1 MSRPFIGH
9 RYFPLL
15 VTCALFLAL
24 WLAGAVRF
32 DGFGGSRV
40 FFNLFTDNAF
50 LAITAIGMTFVILSG
65 GIDLSVG
72 AVIALTGITCA
83 VLIEQHH
90 WHPLQA
96 FALVLAGA
104 AGFGAA
110 MGALIHYYRLQPF
123 IVTLA
128 GMFFARG
135 LANTISENSIP
146 INHPFYSA
154 VSAFGFSLPGGGWIG
169 SLALIL
175 LLVLALAV
183 LAAHYTRFGHHV
195 YAIGGDRQSSE
206 LMGVPLAATTL
217 AIYTLSSVLAA
228 LAGIVF
234 SFYTFSGYSLA
245 AMGVELDAIAAV
257 VIGGTLLSGGRG
269 YVLGTLVGVLIT
281 GLIQTYISFDGSL
294 NSWWTKIA
302 IGLLLLFFIALQKA
316 LTSFRTNPG

>member
-1 MSRPFIGH
+1 MISSCVGH

-15 VTCALFLAL
+15 VTCALFLGLFA
-24 WLAGAVRF
+24 AGAVQY
-32 DGFGGSRV
+32 DNFGSSRV

-50 LAITAIGMTFVILSG
+50 LVITAVGMTFVILAG

-72 AVIALTGITCA
+72 AVIALTGVICA
-83 VLIEQHH
+83 VSIEQYHL
-90 WHPLQA
+90 HPLQV
-96 FALVLAGA
+96 FPLILVGGA
-104 AGFGAA
+104 CFGGM

-135 LANTISENSIP
+135 MANTISESSIA

-169 SLALIL
+169 SPT
-175 LLVLALAV
+175 LVLGFVLLAAI
-183 LAAHYTRFGHHV
+183 LAAHHTRFGNYI
-195 YAIGGDRQSSE
+195 YAIGGGRQSAE
-206 LMGVPLAATTL
+206 LMGVPIAATTI
-217 AIYTLSSVLAA
+217 AIYALSSMLAA
-228 LAGIVF
+228 LAGIAF

-257 VIGGTLLSGGRG
+257 VIGGTLLTGGRG
-269 YVLGTLVGVLIT
+269 YVFGTLIGVLIM
-281 GLIQTYISFDGSL
+281 GLIQTYISFHGTL
-294 NSWWTKIA
+294 NSWWTKIV

-316 LTSFRTNPG
+316 LTFLRRS